1 MSLFAESWQD
11 SQFWYKD
18 ETATVLAE
26 QLLEGVT
33 AESRLVVV
41 SAPSV
46 YIQLRNLL
54 VSFLF
59 PFFFVSDP
67 FPSSLVQRGLL
78 CS

>member
-1 MSLFAESWQD
+1 MELFTESWQD

-33 AESRLVVV
+33 EDSKIAVV

-54 VSFLF
+54 VSLMEDRNMYTMLIKTER
-59 PFFFVSDP
+59 P
-67 FPSSLVQRGLL
+67 
-78 CS
+78 